1 MKIKEISLSN
11 FSKYDQVTVS
21 FDENVTYLIGK
32 NGSGKST
39 LGITA
44 IWFMFQG
51 IAEKAT
57 GGASPL
63 IGERFRFIGPKAAT
77 ARGEMTLYDEK
88 TMAEIKVYRKLTK
101 TGTEVAFEGPEGL
114 ELGQKWLTD
123 LFNIFLIAPKK
134 FTELS
139 PKEQANA
146 LGIDTTPFDKEIY
159 ALKLEHTAIGREI
172 KAIDVAPVEKVEEID
187 VSALMAKKDEIRN
200 RLNNLYRDNQAANRA
215 TREAWEQEKRLIDE
229 QVGEYNAELERT
241 RTVRADLT
249 GLRDR
254 LTDYRQRYPDFDD
267 LVDYSRLRDQISEWI
282 KEGPREPK
290 IAADL
295 YPKAPTNLADM
306 PEGYEP
312 TEKERVYIVERP
324 DDKEMTA
331 IDLEIFAAGE
341 TNKKA
346 LLYQQYE
353 QRLKDKEAKE
363 KKLQE
368 NKTAQAAKEEAR
380 LDYIRKF
387 KFPFSNLTVGED
399 GELLLAGKPI
409 KEPYFSTGEILK
421 VVPILLSTS
430 NPDLKYVFL
439 QDFNLMDEDKQK
451 EIADYLT
458 GKGFQLV
465 VEMVGKTKIAEKNC
479 ILLKDNVVVED
490 YETVSQ
496 PELSL

>member
-1 MKIKEISLSN
+1 MKIKEITLNN
-11 FSKYDQVTVS
+11 FSKYDSVTVS
-21 FDENVTYLIGK
+21 FNENLTYLIGK

-57 GGASPL
+57 GGTSPL

-77 ARGEMTLYDEK
+77 ARGEMILYDEK
-88 TMAEIKVYRKLTK
+88 TMAEIKVCRKLTK
-101 TGTEVAFEGPEGL
+101 TGTEVSFEGPEGL
-114 ELGQKWLTD
+114 ELDQRWLTD

-146 LGIDTTPFDKEIY
+146 LGIDTTPFDKDI
-159 ALKLEHTAIGREI
+159 ALLKLEHTAINREI
-172 KAIDVAPVEKVEEID
+172 KAIDVAPVENVEEID
-187 VSALMAKKDEIRN
+187 VQALIARKDEVRAK
-200 RLNNLYRDNQAANRA
+200 LNNQYRQNQVANNI
-215 TREAWEQEKRLIDE
+215 TRDAWEAAKVKVNEEVAKFNLAIVNENNRRLKLEDAEKKISDI
-229 QVGEYNAELERT
+229 VYAESLVE
-241 RTVRADLT
+241 
-249 GLRDR
+249 
-254 LTDYRQRYPDFDD
+254 
-267 LVDYSRLRDQISEWI
+267 LVDFSKLTAMIQAF
-282 KEGPREPK
+282 EPQPK
-290 IAADL
+290 SKAAADL

-312 TEKERVYIVERP
+312 AEGELVYIVERP
-324 DDKEMTA
+324 DDKEMVE
-331 IDLEIFAAGE
+331 IDGQILEAGE
-341 TNKKA
+341 MNKKA
-346 LLYQQYE
+346 LLYAQFQQ
-353 QRLKDKEAKE
+353 RVKDKEAKD
-363 KKLQE
+363 KLLQA
-368 NKTAQAAKEEAR
+368 NKDKQANKEEER
-380 LDYIRKF
+380 LAYIRKF
-387 KFPFSNLTVGED
+387 KFPFSNLTVGDD

-451 EIADYLT
+451 EIAEYLT

-490 YETVSQ
+490 YETIAQ
-496 PELSL
+496 AQLAI